1 MVVGAASGSA
11 YDAWNAGMPNDAG
24 TPGPVA
30 QPSDIT
36 RFAAAEFSW
45 RGGSTA
51 ADNPRV
57 RVEHEVAA
65 NQWQPYA
72 DPTGQV
78 PVRVEF
84 PDGVTG
90 VLRSYVG
97 LQDWIWTANF
107 EAYGAFPARLGSTP
121 PGRYRFCVEGR
132 SRQSFAFVSS
142 EEHTSELQSLMRISY
157 AVF

>member
-1 MVVGAASGSA
+1 MLFSDWSSDVCSSDLQTESMVVGAASGSA

-24 TPGPVA
+24 TPEPVA

-72 DPTGQV
+72 DQTGQV

-84 PDGVTG
+84 P
-90 VLRSYVG
+90 R
-97 LQDWIWTANF
+97 
-107 EAYGAFPARLGSTP
+107 
-121 PGRYRFCVEGR
+121 
-132 SRQSFAFVSS
+132 S
-142 EEHTSELQSLMRISY
+142 EEHKSELQS
-157 AVF
+157 